1 MIALGKVRVT
11 YVIRPIVKK
20 SPIFGLFYVR
30 RVEEEIIQE
39 CMEII
44 GKERQVLRYLRDAF
58 FVR

>member
-1 MIALGKVRVT
+1 MTALSNVKVT
-11 YVIRPIVKK
+11 YIIKPIVKK

-30 RVEEEIIQE
+30 RVEEEIILE

-44 GKERQVLRYLRDAF
+44 GKEYKVLKYLRDAF